1 MEKLPIGAIKAA
13 MSLRRGGVRI
23 TVMAGTQAKP

>member
-13 MSLRRGGVRI
+13 MSLRRGVRI